1 MPSTKKQPIDRIRL
15 GTVQAAIWKNT
26 DDEGRPWYAVTL
38 ERLYRDGE
46 NKWKSTASFGR
57 DELLSVAKVADLANT
72 RIHELVTADRAER
85 EDESAGS
92 EEPELPGQ
100 SEPEEPAPENGRA
113 RTTKAAKAT
122 KARARTR

>member
-46 NKWKSTASFGR
+46 NKWKSTSSFGR

-72 RIHELVTADRAER
+72 RIHELVTADREER
-85 EDESAGS
+85 ESESESA
-92 EEPELPGQ
+92 EPDQQELPAT
-100 SEPEEPAPENGRA
+100 EETAPDNGRA
-113 RTTKAAKAT
+113 RATKAAKAA